1 MEFQRVHME
10 KDHFLLWWINL
21 TRNAQWCLP
30 QWAHHY
36 VYSEKDNAD
45 QSIDN
50 FKEKMSLASN
60 GEDFPGGPVAKT
72 ARPNA
77 GDLGSISGRGTGSH
91 ML

>member
-1 MEFQRVHME
+1 MFPIQNEGRIEEIGF
-10 KDHFLLWWINL
+10 
-21 TRNAQWCLP
+21 T
-30 QWAHHY
+30 